1 MEVTRGRPPP
11 RSFWEAGGGCSSSDV
26 QSEWGCRGRG
36 SGPQGRRGAPLEVG
50 RWAESRRD
58 AAAWAPSAPP
68 LPGHSGRRR
77 LACPVRDPRAQ
88 PASASCFSATARSPR
103 DLRSTPLV
111 RRGLCRADMAPRPSR
126 GPSVDAPCLGVL
138 GTGPSPLLLR
148 PGTPV
153 SASFC
158 PGPATHCPPPASVP
172 RGLSLTGSGQSA
184 CPAARG
190 PRWERSPSPLTPPGP
205 LCSDSPVSGERL
217 VSDSPWPSA

>member
-1 MEVTRGRPPP
+1 MARARRDAVGRRWRWGGGPRAGGTQPPGRPPLP
-11 RSFWEAGGGCSSSDV
+11 RFPDTLGG
-26 QSEWGCRGRG
+26 
-36 SGPQGRRGAPLEVG
+36 
-50 RWAESRRD
+50 
-58 AAAWAPSAPP
+58 AA
-68 LPGHSGRRR
+68 LPALCVT
-77 LACPVRDPRAQ
+77 LAAQ